1 VRHIAFVLLH
11 VLTKHFQIDEACVVC
26 IDESENV
33 FNLEVRLASDYLLLL
48 FEFNLE
54 LRLQANQLA
63 ERSVH
68 LNKEFVP
75 SEHCR
80 LLLTRFRSRNL
91 VFARQNHLKK
101 VPVFQTLVVVKVKV
115 TNNIQVVRRF
125 KLFNL
130 VLEHILLQFK
140 LSDFALVG
148 DP

>member
-1 VRHIAFVLLH
+1 
-11 VLTKHFQIDEACVVC
+11 
-26 IDESENV
+26 
-33 FNLEVRLASDYLLLL
+33 
-48 FEFNLE
+48 
-54 LRLQANQLA
+54 
-63 ERSVH
+63 
-68 LNKEFVP
+68 
-75 SEHCR
+75 
-80 LLLTRFRSRNL
+80 L